1 MGRAVGELAALPD
14 QLRSFGEGEMTAVE
28 LGAGESLGV
37 EQGDLSAVL
46 PHHAWGLQ
54 APLRYGLGQR
64 ALDKQTWL

>member
-1 MGRAVGELAALPD
+1 
-14 QLRSFGEGEMTAVE
+14 MTAVE